1 MAIGRAVWQYF
12 FVAALAAIL
21 GGLLG
26 FGVARIADS
35 RRWPDVVFTS
45 EKWKALAQ
53 DERYVLWND
62 IDRRRLLIGKTRED
76 VVQMLGKPD
85 SPGGERDRFSY
96 VIKGP
101 RGEYTLIHVY
111 FLEVYF
117 DEGGR
122 SSRVAIGTD

>member
-1 MAIGRAVWQYF
+1 MVIGRAMWRYF
-12 FVAALAAIL
+12 FVAVLAAVL
-21 GGLLG
+21 GGLVG
-26 FGVARIADS
+26 CGVARVTDS
-35 RRWPDVVFTS
+35 RRWPDVIFTS

-62 IDRRRLLIGKTRED
+62 VSRRGLLLDKTRDEIA
-76 VVQMLGKPD
+76 QMLGQPD
-85 SPGGERDRFSY
+85 SPSGERDRFSY

-117 DEGGR
+117 DQGGR

>member
-1 MAIGRAVWQYF
+1 MALRRLPWRYLLVAIIA
-12 FVAALAAIL
+12 AAL
-21 GGLLG
+21 GGVVG
-26 FGVARIADS
+26 FGVARITDS
-35 RRWPDVVFTS
+35 RQWPDVVFTS

-62 IDRRRLLIGKTRED
+62 LDRRRLLIGKTRDE
-76 VVQMLGKPD
+76 VMQMLGKPD
-85 SPGGERDRFSY
+85 SPGAERDRFSY

-101 RGEYTLIHVY
+101 RGEYTLTHVY

-117 DEGGR
+117 DQGGR